1 MYTDLTISQQEA
13 DKLTAISELGGKKA
27 SEALS
32 IMTNQEL
39 SVEIS
44 GTDIAKLEEIS
55 KSIGEND
62 LVTAVFLKIQG
73 DLNGGIIL
81 LFPEKSGLN
90 MVDLLLKNQSGTTQ
104 KLDSMGISALKE
116 TGNIL
121 VGNYLTAMSNNL
133 HLNVIGSVPD
143 LATDMKDSIMNSIAV
158 ELSKNNAR
166 ETMIF
171 KMQFQVTDNSTSGQM
186 LMFFDAASA
195 EKMKSVI
202 SKI

>member
-13 DKLTAISELGGKKA
+13 DKLTAISELGGEKA